1 MGKRAV
7 LLLAISMAAIP
18 SAAGADAVVGAG
30 NLGRQCYEAA
40 RRGPADGMAGIG
52 VCTQALSD
60 EAMPQRD
67 RAGTL
72 VNRGIVYLQSND
84 INRAIADFDA
94 AIRID
99 PSLGEGYVNR
109 GIALLRLG
117 GADREAIATLSTA
130 LAHNPIRPELAYYM
144 RGVAYELVGDPASAY
159 ADYNAALMARPG
171 WQQAVNQLRRFNI
184 ERRAVGRG

>member
-7 LLLAISMAAIP
+7 LLLAMAMAATP

-30 NLGRQCYEAA
+30 DLGRLCYEAA
-40 RRGPADGMAGIG
+40 RDGAAAGLAGIG

-60 EAMPQRD
+60 GAMPQRD

-84 INRAIADFDA
+84 INRAIADFDD

-117 GADREAIATLSTA
+117 GADREAIATLSIA

-144 RGVAYELVGDPASAY
+144 RGVAYELVGDTASAY
-159 ADYNAALMARPG
+159 ADYNAALAARPG
-171 WQQAVNQLRRFNI
+171 WQQAVDQLKRFSV
-184 ERRAVGRG
+184 ERRSVGRG